1 MFYTIYKITNQINNK
16 YYIGKHITKNL
27 DDGYMGSGKLIRR
40 AIKKYGVE
48 NFTKE
53 ILEILDDE
61 QSMNNREKE
70 LVVIS
75 EDSYNLCPG
84 GHGGF
89 GYINN
94 NNIKDPNQVIQASKR
109 HHILFKTNKEYRERC
124 MESVTISN
132 RDPIINAKRRES
144 LIRTYAEKGS
154 PWLGRKHTEES
165 ISKMRKSKNVGEKNA
180 QYGTCWITN
189 GIINKKI
196 KKEEF
201 GEWSSLGY
209 TKGRTC

>member
-1 MFYTIYKITNQINNK
+1 MFYTIYKVTNRINNK
-16 YYIGKHITKNL
+16 YYIGKHITKDL
-27 DDGYMGSGKLIRR
+27 DDGYMGSGKLIRK
-40 AIKKYGVE
+40 AIKKYGIE

-61 QSMNNREKE
+61 QSMNSREKE
-70 LVVIS
+70 LVVLS

-84 GHGGF
+84 GQGGF

-94 NNIKDPNQVIQASKR
+94 NNIKNPNQVIQASKR
-109 HHILFKTNKEYRERC
+109 HHLLFKTDDEYRQKC
-124 MESVTISN
+124 MQSVLVSN
-132 RDPIINAKRRES
+132 RDPIKKEKRRQS

-154 PWLGRKHTEES
+154 PWLGKKHTQES
-165 ISKMRKSKNVGEKNA
+165 ISKMRKSKNAGEKNS

-189 GIINKKI
+189 GIENKKI

-201 GEWSSLGY
+201 DKYLPLGY